1 MAKPIKCLELHYPMI
16 QFLTMKITLS
26 VYNLVTQYFMLLCCC
41 VRVNLVPPLR
51 SWSRQTT
58 WARQTSTMLQVFGLK
73 TLQVHLFSS
82 VFASCRTT
90 MVFTRISL
98 WYVSN
103 NWVFHGG
110 GDCRFTF
117 AFYILHDFQIRC
129 IIHFFFADNSDILTL
144 SFVFHRFVQ
153 LRLLG
158 RISGIIRST
167 GKKSSLIKP
176 LIDFNQNTES
186 LWYDWQSFPSCSKS
200 GEHYSLDKSLLVNI
214 ISN

>member
-117 AFYILHDFQIRC
+117 AFYILHDS
-129 IIHFFFADNSDILTL
+129 NSLHH
-144 SFVFHRFVQ
+144 S
-153 LRLLG
+153 LLFCRQFRHPNFKL
-158 RISGIIRST
+158 RIS
-167 GKKSSLIKP
+167 
-176 LIDFNQNTES
+176 
-186 LWYDWQSFPSCSKS
+186 SFCAITPPW
-200 GEHYSLDKSLLVNI
+200 
-214 ISN
+214 SNSRNN